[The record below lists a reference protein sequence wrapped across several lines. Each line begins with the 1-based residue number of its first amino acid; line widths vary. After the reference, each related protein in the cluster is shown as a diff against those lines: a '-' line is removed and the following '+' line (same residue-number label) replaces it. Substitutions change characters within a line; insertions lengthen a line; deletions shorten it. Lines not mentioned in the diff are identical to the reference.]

1 MKRFSVRRSPVH
13 GKGVFALL
21 PLTVGEILVEYKGK
35 RMPWQQAVQEH
46 EAAGMDGH
54 TFFFGLSDG
63 GVIDGGQ
70 GGNSARWLNHAC
82 DANCAAVEVGGR
94 IYIEVVREVER
105 GDELFIDYGLQV
117 DEPSDEMT
125 RDAYRCNC
133 GASSCRGTM
142 LGDV

>member
-21 PLTVGEILVEYKGK
+21 PLQVGEVLVEYKGK
-35 RMPWQQAVQEH
+35 RMPWQQAVEAH

-82 DANCAAVEVGGR
+82 DANCEAVEVGGR
-94 IYIEVVREVER
+94 VYIEVVRKIEC

-117 DEPSDEMT
+117 DEPSDQIT
-125 RDAYRCNC
+125 RDAYKCNC
-133 GASSCRGTM
+133 GARSCRGTM